1 MVKAVI
7 FSYTKSRLERA
18 GSWQLKDKPERNLRL
33 SFSYDCFFR
42 RITFQESGVK

>member
-1 MVKAVI
+1 MVKSGH
-7 FSYTKSRLERA
+7 FSYTKSRLEWA

-33 SFSYDCFFR
+33 CYSYDCFFR